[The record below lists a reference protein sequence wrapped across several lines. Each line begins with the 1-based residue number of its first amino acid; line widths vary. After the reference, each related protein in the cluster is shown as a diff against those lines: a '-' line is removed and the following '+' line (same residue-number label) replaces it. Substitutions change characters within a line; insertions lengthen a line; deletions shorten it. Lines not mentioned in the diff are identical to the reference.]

1 MIEEN
6 KWISIENR
14 LPEMQVIRYMDI
26 DEEAM
31 YLKSCDR
38 VLVWNGL
45 EVVIAHYISET
56 LGHFWVADDDETF
69 KADWWMPLPEPPKG
83 V

>member
-1 MIEEN
+1 MNEAN
-6 KWISIENR
+6 SWISIENR

-26 DEEAM
+26 DGENM
-31 YLKSCDR
+31 YLKSRDR
-38 VLVWNGL
+38 VLVWNGV
-45 EVVIAHYISET
+45 EVVTAHYISERS
-56 LGHFWVADDDETF
+56 GHFWDADDGETF